1 MDLQPKGIPWD
12 QEQFKRIERKGGCH
26 YKSTVSDYIDL
37 ERKIEA
43 RELRYADRV
52 EVYGDQ
58 VYNGMR
64 ITDCVVVLNG
74 GVYMSTGIKAPEA
87 PANERVHSDGRT
99 EQARYDSVSVTGSGR
114 QVEEDEDATD
124 INPNRPRVVER
135 IEWDGERAGDYWREP
150 SPDVEDL
157 ERRIADDTLQD
168 RDMVFLEDTA
178 DCANVLPDRKYMIR
192 PPVDWP
198 AHVSYSGDRKV
209 YPALSE
215 ADETMRVSLGMTR
228 PQWDDWNHGGGWS
241 NPAPMDPADLRKTAI
256 YFAGRAEYHRKAS
269 NVWLG
274 VTVACLLLMVGVL
287 FIPTG
292 WVYMLFEAFQ

>member
-1 MDLQPKGIPWD
+1 MDLRPKGIPWD
-12 QEQFKRIERKGGCH
+12 QETYKRIERKGGCH
-26 YKSTVSDYIDL
+26 YKSTVADYIDL

-43 RELRYADRV
+43 HELRYADRV

-74 GVYMSTGIKAPEA
+74 GQYMSTGIKAPEA

-124 INPNRPRVVER
+124 INPNRPTPHSN
-135 IEWDGERAGDYWREP
+135 YPP
-150 SPDVEDL
+150 SAVPE
-157 ERRIADDTLQD
+157 
-168 RDMVFLEDTA
+168 
-178 DCANVLPDRKYMIR
+178 
-192 PPVDWP
+192 
-198 AHVSYSGDRKV
+198 HVSYSGDRKV

-215 ADETMRVSLGMTR
+215 ADEAMRVSLGMTR
-228 PQWDDWNHGGGWS
+228 PQWDEWNHGGGWS
-241 NPAPMDPADLRKTAI
+241 DPKPIDPADLRKTAI
-256 YFAGRAEYHRKAS
+256 YFAGRAEYHRKVA

-274 VTVACLLLMVGVL
+274 VAAACLLLMVGVL

-292 WVYMLFEAFQ
+292 WIFMLFEAFQ

>member
-1 MDLQPKGIPWD
+1 MDLRPKGIPWD

-26 YKSTVSDYIDL
+26 YKSTVADYIDL

-43 RELRYADRV
+43 HELRYADRV

-74 GVYMSTGIKAPEA
+74 GVYMTTGISAPEA

-99 EQARYDSVSVTGSGR
+99 EQDRYDSVSVTGSGR
-114 QVEEDEDATD
+114 QVEDDEDATD
-124 INPNRPRVVER
+124 INPNR
-135 IEWDGERAGDYWREP
+135 
-150 SPDVEDL
+150 
-157 ERRIADDTLQD
+157 
-168 RDMVFLEDTA
+168 
-178 DCANVLPDRKYMIR
+178 
-192 PPVDWP
+192 
-198 AHVSYSGDRKV
+198 VSYSGDRKV

-215 ADETMRVSLGMTR
+215 ADEAMRVSLGMTR
-228 PQWDDWNHGGGWS
+228 PQWDEWNHGGGWS
-241 NPAPMDPADLRKTAI
+241 DPKPIDPADLRKTAI
-256 YFAGRAEYHRKAS
+256 YFAGRAEYHRKVS
-269 NVWLG
+269 RVWLG